1 VSDGQTAQS
10 SYFAKNHG
18 KIGFSCMEM
27 RNNRSI
33 LVCNRVESIFGYLAR
48 HRKAYGYVK
57 YMKNVNQ
64 A

>member
-1 VSDGQTAQS
+1 
-10 SYFAKNHG
+10 
-18 KIGFSCMEM
+18 MEM